1 MKRCSSVEEETFD
14 VCVIGGGATGS
25 GCALDAQLRGLKTVM
40 LDAGDFAGATS
51 STSTKI
57 IHGGV
62 RYLQAAIKGL
72 DRSQFHVVY
81 RALHERTV
89 MLKNGAYLARP
100 LEFLIPCF
108 SWPEVAYYSV
118 GMKIYDWMAGG
129 ASLSPSHFV
138 SREET
143 LRRMPTLKPDHLV
156 GSVAYSDGQFDDA
169 RFNIALCLTFADAG
183 GEAELRSSDVAWE
196 RCRWKI
202 GIR

>member
-1 MKRCSSVEEETFD
+1 MPLRECLCLERRPERVCAGDSCAGSGSLTPGLLRSACSFLDERDYNLACYPIVRNNNLRGWPFARVCEPHCAPAGKSGRMKTREESLRTIEGQTFD

-51 STSTKI
+51 STSTRI

-108 SWPEVAYYSV
+108 GWSQVV
-118 GMKIYDWMAGG
+118 
-129 ASLSPSHFV
+129 
-138 SREET
+138 
-143 LRRMPTLKPDHLV
+143 
-156 GSVAYSDGQFDDA
+156 
-169 RFNIALCLTFADAG
+169 
-183 GEAELRSSDVAWE
+183 
-196 RCRWKI
+196 
-202 GIR
+202 

>member
-1 MKRCSSVEEETFD
+1 MKTRDEARERVQGQTFD

-40 LDAGDFAGATS
+40 LDGGDFAGATS

-62 RYLQAAIKGL
+62 RYLQAAIQGL
-72 DRSQFHVVY
+72 DRKQFHVVY
-81 RALHERTV
+81 RALHERSV

-108 SWPEVAYYSV
+108 GWVEVAYYRT

-129 ASLSPSHFV
+129 AGLSPSHFL
-138 SREET
+138 SRRET
-143 LRRMPTLKPDHLV
+143 LRRMPGLKADGLV
-156 GSVAYSDGQFDDA
+156 GSVAYGDGQFDDA
-169 RFNIALCLTFADAG
+169 RFNIALALTF
-183 GEAELRSSDVAWE
+183 
-196 RCRWKI
+196 
-202 GIR
+202 